1 MRLVFIHPPLD
12 ACPSGGNVFNRQII
26 RQARETSFPLEA
38 AEVPPDG
45 AIPYLPRNAI
55 ILWDSLLL
63 EDLSNYPLEQFPIRC
78 QSARQVGRQ
87 SLADLSA
94 RQRTSSEGAS
104 WRSQDGRLRLG
115 RDCRPTFFPPDTK
128 PYTGMKNALAGDEA
142 VHGLLVHYVPFLNPL
157 LDADRRKEEE
167 DRFERAA
174 ERVRFFIA
182 TGLSIR
188 CLLERRYPGKP
199 AFLCEPGVDA
209 AFLAARQASGK
220 RSTDQPVQIATVA
233 NLLPAKGLTELLE
246 ILAGLRQ
253 CDWAWHVAGYDR
265 IDPNYAGRFRSRIAD
280 LGLQT
285 RIFLHGVLDT
295 PELARFLGGMDVFAF
310 ASRFE
315 AYGMALAEAAAV
327 GLPAV
332 ITDVGEASRIVRHGE
347 TGFVVPL
354 ADREAFRNGLERLL
368 SDRDLRRRYRSR
380 LLRNTPRTWDAAF
393 VDFRNAVEAVALRS
407 SGTTV

>member
-1 MRLVFIHPPLD
+1 
-12 ACPSGGNVFNRQII
+12 
-26 RQARETSFPLEA
+26 
-38 AEVPPDG
+38 
-45 AIPYLPRNAI
+45 
-55 ILWDSLLL
+55 
-63 EDLSNYPLEQFPIRC
+63 
-78 QSARQVGRQ
+78 
-87 SLADLSA
+87 
-94 RQRTSSEGAS
+94 
-104 WRSQDGRLRLG
+104 
-115 RDCRPTFFPPDTK
+115 
-128 PYTGMKNALAGDEA
+128 MKNALAGDEA

-188 CLLERRYPGKP
+188 RLLAQRYPGKP
-199 AFLCEPGVDA
+199 VFLCEPGVDA

-246 ILAGLRQ
+246 ILAELRY
-253 CDWAWHVAGYDR
+253 CDWAWHVAGDDR
-265 IDPNYAGRFRSRIAD
+265 IDPNYAGRFRSRVAD

-327 GLPAV
+327 GLPIV
-332 ITDVGEASRIVRHGE
+332 TTEVGEASRIVRHGE

-368 SDRDLRRRYRSR
+368 SDDELRCRYRTR

>member
-1 MRLVFIHPPLD
+1 M
-12 ACPSGGNVFNRQII
+12 
-26 RQARETSFPLEA
+26 
-38 AEVPPDG
+38 
-45 AIPYLPRNAI
+45 
-55 ILWDSLLL
+55 
-63 EDLSNYPLEQFPIRC
+63 
-78 QSARQVGRQ
+78 
-87 SLADLSA
+87 
-94 RQRTSSEGAS
+94 
-104 WRSQDGRLRLG
+104 
-115 RDCRPTFFPPDTK
+115 
-128 PYTGMKNALAGDEA
+128 
-142 VHGLLVHYVPFLNPL
+142 HGLLVHYVPFLNPL

-182 TGLSIR
+182 TGSSIR
-188 CLLERRYPGKP
+188 RLLAQRYPGKP

-209 AFLAARQASGK
+209 AFLAARQALGEP
-220 RSTDQPVQIATVA
+220 STHQPVQIATVA

-246 ILAGLRQ
+246 ILAGLRY

-295 PELARFLGGMDVFAF
+295 LELARFLGGMDVFAF

-327 GLPAV
+327 GLPIV
-332 ITDVGEASRIVRHGE
+332 TTEVGEASRIVRHGE

-354 ADREAFRNGLERLL
+354 ADREAFRNSLERLL

-407 SGTTV
+407 RGRTAYVQEI